1 MPVARDRRSNRKH
14 TRQGRIRH
22 AAAVR
27 LAQFG
32 GTVETTFEPTGLI
45 AKLSAMLPENLSTN
59 TKGIVP
65 NVSTVRDTRREVAE

>member
-1 MPVARDRRSNRKH
+1 MRLLSQA
-14 TRQGRIRH
+14 
-22 AAAVR
+22 

-59 TKGIVP
+59 TKSIVP
-65 NVSTVRDTRREVAE
+65 NVSTVRDTRREAAE